1 MVTRNQ
7 TCGSELAEAG
17 LPDAAATAAARSKY
31 FRERKLKSLVPG
43 EVVNI
48 GIILNCTGRAVD
60 AGLPAYTDE
69 RLNEFVRGLNYC
81 YNALNDDIISRTPVS
96 QRSVANT
103 ATIGVNFYIEAI
115 RRRFVLGTN
124 EVHSAFLADDMSLP
138 YAERSWDGYSLSAMQ
153 GTEVTDGPA
162 QRDCGGND
170 PYRSDLF
177 LNMWVARYVEYATS
191 PTSFIGS
198 YDHYLAGEIGTSGWA
213 WKPRDSFQWYQAVW
227 MQDFNVGSR
236 FSPYDVS
243 DSPPNFASSGPRGY
257 GTGTVIAHELGHYLN
272 LDHTWGGP
280 DTTYPAQGPNTSCSV
295 ARGCY
300 DLPTNDGSFD
310 NSLLTNLPDQASGQD
325 ITIPRDEATECTVDG
340 VVQNVPYSN
349 YMNYADP
356 SWYVCFTNSQVE
368 VMRDCIQNPTQFST
382 HRLIGT
388 KAPPVNCNMGRGGN
402 NMGEMSAAG
411 SEQALVGKNVVW
423 EKSLVPPAPGPT
435 PPPVP
440 PVDPPTPEGHIAANA
455 INMAWKAGMEDHG
468 EGAAK
473 YGRMYLW
480 LPYESLYGT
489 DNLRPSALL
498 YHPNQY
504 ITSFEKYDTGEVL
517 YSQGGW
523 LRAYDAQRPLDKDS
537 IVEVDGLKYTRCC
550 IPDIG
555 NDVNNPDPGFRW
567 PDDTGRVVLRIKLV
581 LPFWDDN
588 STYPATSD
596 MYSREVYCDWA
607 GTGDFVK
614 SDKLPNP
621 AYGSW
626 G

>member
-7 TCGSELAEAG
+7 TCGSGLAEAG

-60 AGLPAYTDE
+60 ADLPAYTDE

-103 ATIGVNFYIEAI
+103 TTIGVNFYIEAI
-115 RRRFVLGTN
+115 RRRFVLETN

-138 YAERSWDGYSLSAMQ
+138 YEERSWDGYALTAMQ

-162 QRDCGGND
+162 QRDCGGID

-191 PTSFIGS
+191 PTSFVGS

-213 WKPRDSFQWYQAVW
+213 WPPRDSFPWYQAVW

-243 DSPPNFASSGPRGY
+243 DSPPNYASTGPRGY

-280 DTTYPAQGPNTSCSV
+280 DTTYPAKGPNTSCSA

-300 DLPTNDGSFD
+300 DIPTNDGSFD
-310 NSLLTNLPDQASGQD
+310 NNLLTNVPNQASGQD

-368 VMRDCIQNPTQFST
+368 VMRDCIQNPTQFAT

-402 NMGEMSAAG
+402 NIQEMSAAG
-411 SEQALVGKNVVW
+411 SVKAYVGNNVVW

-435 PPPVP
+435 PIPPP
-440 PVDPPTPEGHIAANA
+440 DI
-455 INMAWKAGMEDHG
+455 
-468 EGAAK
+468 
-473 YGRMYLW
+473 
-480 LPYESLYGT
+480 
-489 DNLRPSALL
+489 DNI
-498 YHPNQY
+498 Q
-504 ITSFEKYDTGEVL
+504 
-517 YSQGGW
+517 
-523 LRAYDAQRPLDKDS
+523 
-537 IVEVDGLKYTRCC
+537 VEVSSSYWVRGDGQGCG
-550 IPDIG
+550 DM
-555 NDVNNPDPGFRW
+555 NDWENAFSGTHNITDPGRLIEYASKATASSNWYGWDAFG
-567 PDDTGRVVLRIKLV
+567 PDTYTKPNEPFEMIGMIGKTTTCTDPEAADADYPTVAAPFVRIRFKL
-581 LPFWDDN
+581 PDG
-588 STYPATSD
+588 TIT
-596 MYSREVYCDWA
+596 DWA
-607 GTGDFVK
+607 Y
-614 SDKLPNP
+614 SP
-621 AYGSW
+621 
-626 G
+626 

>member
-7 TCGSELAEAG
+7 TCGLELAEAG
-17 LPDAAATAAARSKY
+17 LPNAAATAAARSKY
-31 FRERKLKSLVPG
+31 FREKKLKSLVPG

-60 AGLPAYTDE
+60 ADLPAYTDE

-103 ATIGVNFYIEAI
+103 TTIGVNFYIEAI

-138 YAERSWDGYSLSAMQ
+138 YEERSWDGYSLTAMQ

-162 QRDCGGND
+162 QRDCGGID

-191 PTSFIGS
+191 PTSFVGS

-243 DSPPNFASSGPRGY
+243 DSPPNFASTGPRGY

-280 DTTYPAQGPNTSCSV
+280 DTTYPPSGPNTSCSV

-310 NSLLTNLPDQASGQD
+310 NNLLTNPPVQASGQD

-356 SWYVCFTNSQVE
+356 SWFVCFTNSQVE

-402 NMGEMSAAG
+402 NIQEMSAAG
-411 SEQALVGKNVVW
+411 SVKAYVGNNVVW

-435 PPPVP
+435 PIPPPDTDDIQVT
-440 PVDPPTPEGHIAANA
+440 VSGSYWVRGDGTSCGDNADWTSCFNGTHNITDPGREISYEES
-455 INMAWKAGMEDHG
+455 AGG
-468 EGAAK
+468 GSSGNWN
-473 YGRMYLW
+473 GRGFQ
-480 LPYESLYGT
+480 PDTFTQPNTIFVITGNTGT
-489 DNLRPSALL
+489 C
-498 YHPNQY
+498 
-504 ITSFEKYDTGEVL
+504 
-517 YSQGGW
+517 
-523 LRAYDAQRPLDKDS
+523 
-537 IVEVDGLKYTRCC
+537 VDGDEY
-550 IPDIG
+550 PS
-555 NDVNNPDPGFRW
+555 VSAPFV
-567 PDDTGRVVLRIKLV
+567 RVQFKL
-581 LPFWDDN
+581 
-588 STYPATSD
+588 SD
-596 MYSREVYCDWA
+596 GTITDWA
-607 GTGDFVK
+607 Y
-614 SDKLPNP
+614 SP
-621 AYGSW
+621 
-626 G
+626 